1 MSYTFCFALLCFVQ
15 VDRAKASFARAL
27 DIDPEN
33 VDAMVGAAVLDMAS
47 LDEASNEFNSL
58 MEKAIKMMS
67 MANLLD
73 HSNAMVQNHL
83 ANHYFWKW
91 TPISGSVEVSQG
103 STLVR
108 GSQPIPLDPGERIR
122 IGTEFETYVAEDAED
137 ADEEGTTFRLRDAWK
152 ETSISK

>member
-1 MSYTFCFALLCFVQ
+1 M
-15 VDRAKASFARAL
+15 

-47 LDEASNEFNSL
+47 LDESSSEFNSL

-91 TPISGSVEVSQG
+91 TPLAGTVKVTHGSN
-103 STLVR
+103 LVQ

-122 IGTEFETYVAEDAED
+122 IGTEFETYVPDDADD
-137 ADEEGTTFRLRDAWK
+137 ADEEGETFRMKDAWK
-152 ETSISK
+152 GLTTSKYYSFSCIVTGCY

>member
-1 MSYTFCFALLCFVQ
+1 M
-15 VDRAKASFARAL
+15 DRAKASFARAL

-122 IGTEFETYVAEDAED
+122 IGTEFETYVAEDTED